1 MLGLG
6 CGLINSSSSSS
17 ALAGEFTLDQAGTM
31 VAWYKFDEGQ
41 SKADSDGDGT
51 EEVSS
56 WATSFGTANTLNQT
70 TAIKQPAYNSGH
82 LDFHQ
87 PSQQKLEASA
97 DFGGAGLASFTI
109 MISISPDNFGGSRT
123 ILGRSSTA
131 GNLLRYNSSASIIK
145 LQFQGAAI
153 QMSVSEAFP
162 TDRHIFT
169 ITRDT
174 SANPNPVKFY
184 KNTTEVLSTTK
195 TFGSQ
200 SAAALFNQVGCQA
213 AASNP
218 FDGQISEIAI
228 WSDVLTDADRA
239 AAIADMQVRTGV

>member
-6 CGLINSSSSSS
+6 NSLFSSGVLGDFS
-17 ALAGEFTLDQAGTM
+17 LDKVGTM

-41 SKADSDGDGT
+41 SKGDNDGDGA
-51 EEVSS
+51 EEVAS
-56 WATSFGTANTLNQT
+56 WATSFGAANTLNQT

-97 DFGGAGLASFTI
+97 DFGGVGLISFTI

-153 QMSVSEAFP
+153 QMSVTEAFP

-200 SAAALFNQVGCQA
+200 SSVALFNQVGCQA

-228 WSDVLTDADRA
+228 WSNVLTDADRA
-239 AAIADMQVRTGV
+239 AAIADMQARTGV

>member
-1 MLGLG
+1 MLGLR
-6 CGLINSSSSSS
+6 CGLSSSSSSSS

-56 WATSFGTANTLNQT
+56 WSSSFGTANALAQS
-70 TAIKQPAYNSGH
+70 TATKQPAYNSGH

-109 MISISPDNFGGSRT
+109 MISISPDNFTGSRT
-123 ILGRSSTA
+123 VFGRSTTA
-131 GNLLRYNSSASIIK
+131 GNLFRFSSNNTTTR
-145 LQFQGAAI
+145 LQFQGAAFD
-153 QMSVSEAFP
+153 SVASEAYP
-162 TDRHIFT
+162 TSRFILT

-174 SANPNPVKFY
+174 SSNPNPIKIY
-184 KNTTEVLSTTK
+184 NNTTEVVSGTK

-200 SAAALFNQVGCQA
+200 SAAALFNQIGCQA
-213 AASNP
+213 GASNP

>member
-6 CGLINSSSSSS
+6 NSLSTSGVLGDFS
-17 ALAGEFTLDQAGTM
+17 LDKVGTM

-41 SKADSDGDGT
+41 SKGDNDGDGT

-56 WATSFGTANTLNQT
+56 WSSSFGSTNGLAQSTP
-70 TAIKQPAYNSGH
+70 IKPPAYNSGH

-87 PSQQKLEASA
+87 PSQQKLEAGA
-97 DFGGAGLASFTI
+97 DFGGGGLTNFTI

-123 ILGRSSTA
+123 ILGRSTTS

-195 TFGSQ
+195 TFGTQGSLAQ
-200 SAAALFNQVGCQA
+200 FNQVGCQA

-218 FDGQISEIAI
+218 FDGQISEMAI
-228 WSDVLTDADRA
+228 WSNVLTDADRA
-239 AAIADMQVRTGV
+239 ASIADMQVRTGV

>member
-1 MLGLG
+1 MLGLR
-6 CGLINSSSSSS
+6 CGLSSSSSSSS
-17 ALAGEFTLDQAGTM
+17 ALAGEFTLAQAGTM

-41 SKADSDGDGT
+41 SKGDADSDGT

-56 WATSFGTANTLNQT
+56 WSSSFGSANALSQS

-97 DFGGAGLASFTI
+97 DFGGGLASFTI
-109 MISISPDNFGGSRT
+109 MISISPDNFTSSRT
-123 ILGRSSTA
+123 ILGRSTTS
-131 GNLLRYNSSASIIK
+131 GNLLRYNSSDSIIK
-145 LQFQGAAI
+145 LQFQGQAI

-200 SAAALFNQVGCQA
+200 SAAAQFNQVGCQA